1 VKPNGQ
7 KELFAKQPLVMNGAL
22 AACVLPGVAQN
33 QSKTPFQCLLP
44 LFRSRGVLRCSRFAA
59 AITGQ
64 IHNCSGIVFGIP
76 AGHVGRYASH
86 LGDSATQCLLLP
98 LSDFHRAVF
107 PQAHNMSERLSQIT
121 YEALPSEVRPLAD
134 DILKV
139 SSAALGGPYNALL
152 RSPDMARR
160 AFDFLDYLRFKT
172 SVNKR
177 LNEWAILIQARISNA
192 QYEWWAHERIARK
205 AGLSDAVMRELQQCQ
220 RPQSMQADERL
231 VYDYCVQLSLNHRV
245 SDDLWQEAVSQM
257 GEQAVVDLTVLSGT
271 YVMVSMLLNATQVG
285 IPDGSPEPL
294 QVLSPLEIRQ
304 RLLA

>member
-1 VKPNGQ
+1 MT
-7 KELFAKQPLVMNGAL
+7 E
-22 AACVLPGVAQN
+22 
-33 QSKTPFQCLLP
+33 
-44 LFRSRGVLRCSRFAA
+44 RF
-59 AITGQ
+59 T
-64 IHNCSGIVFGIP
+64 
-76 AGHVGRYASH
+76 
-86 LGDSATQCLLLP
+86 
-98 LSDFHRAVF
+98 
-107 PQAHNMSERLSQIT
+107 QIT
-121 YEALPSEVRPLAD
+121 YESLAQEVRPLAD
-134 DILKV
+134 DILRV
-139 SSAALGGPYNALL
+139 SSAGLGGPYNALL
-152 RSPDMARR
+152 RSPEMARR

-172 SVNKR
+172 SVKLR
-177 LNEWAILIQARISNA
+177 LNELAILIQARIANA

-245 SDDLWQEAVSQM
+245 PDDLWQEAVAQM

-285 IPDGSPEPL
+285 IPDGSAEPL